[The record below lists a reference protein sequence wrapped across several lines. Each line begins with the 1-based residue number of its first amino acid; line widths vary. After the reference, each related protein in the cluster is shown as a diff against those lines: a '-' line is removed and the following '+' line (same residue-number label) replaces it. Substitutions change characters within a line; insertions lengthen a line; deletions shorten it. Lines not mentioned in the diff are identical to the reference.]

1 MASIIPAT
9 TSQVVSAPAASTGS
23 ASATSS
29 TTGVDKD
36 TLAGNF
42 QTFLTLLTTQLK
54 NQNPLDPLDTNQ
66 FTQQLV
72 QFASVEQQLKSNATL
87 SALLTTVKAST
98 TSNAASFIGMQVT
111 ADGATTRLANGSA
124 RWVLNPARNASQAA
138 ITIRDKNG
146 GVVATRTSA
155 LTAGAQTFTWDG
167 KTSTGTTAPDGDYTI
182 TVAALDSAGQG
193 VPVKTEIS
201 GRVDAVD
208 MTGDTPQLVIGSIR
222 VPLGSV
228 KTLGLPAI

>member
-1 MASIIPAT
+1 MADAITSTGAT
-9 TSQVVSAPAASTGS
+9 AAAASTGKTPS
-23 ASATSS
+23 KGIAE
-29 TTGVDKD
+29 
-36 TLAGNF
+36 NF
-42 QTFLTLLTTQLK
+42 DSFLMLLTTQLK
-54 NQNPLDPLDTNQ
+54 NQSPLDPLDTNQ

-72 QFASVEQQLKSNATL
+72 QFASVEQQL
-87 SALLTTVKAST
+87 

-182 TVAALDSAGQG
+182 TVAALDSSGQG
-193 VPVKTEIS
+193 VPVKTEIA

>member
-1 MASIIPAT
+1 MADAITSTGAT
-9 TSQVVSAPAASTGS
+9 AAAASTGKTPS
-23 ASATSS
+23 KGIAE
-29 TTGVDKD
+29 
-36 TLAGNF
+36 NF
-42 QTFLTLLTTQLK
+42 DSFLMLLTTQLK
-54 NQNPLDPLDTNQ
+54 NQSPLDPLDTSQ

-182 TVAALDSAGQG
+182 TVAVLDSAGQG
-193 VPVKTEIS
+193 VLVKTEIS

>member
-1 MASIIPAT
+1 MADAI
-9 TSQVVSAPAASTGS
+9 TSTGAAAAAAASTGKTPS
-23 ASATSS
+23 KGIAE
-29 TTGVDKD
+29 
-36 TLAGNF
+36 NF
-42 QTFLTLLTTQLK
+42 DSFLMLLTTQLK
-54 NQNPLDPLDTNQ
+54 NQSPLDPLDTNQ

-72 QFASVEQQLKSNATL
+72 QFASVEQQLKSNDTL

-155 LTAGAQTFTWDG
+155 LTAGDQTFTWDG

-208 MTGDTPQLVIGSIR
+208 RTGDTPQLVIGSIR

>member
-1 MASIIPAT
+1 MADAI
-9 TSQVVSAPAASTGS
+9 TSTGGTAAAAASTGKT
-23 ASATSS
+23 ATK
-29 TTGVDKD
+29 GI
-36 TLAGNF
+36 AENF
-42 QTFLTLLTTQLK
+42 DSFLMLLTTQLK
-54 NQNPLDPLDTNQ
+54 NQSPLDPLDTNQ

-98 TSNAASFIGMQVT
+98 TS
-111 ADGATTRLANGSA
+111 
-124 RWVLNPARNASQAA
+124 NPARNASQAA

-182 TVAALDSAGQG
+182 TVAALDSSGQG

-201 GRVDAVD
+201 GRVDSVD

>member
-1 MASIIPAT
+1 MADAITSTGAT
-9 TSQVVSAPAASTGS
+9 AAAASTGKT
-23 ASATSS
+23 ATK
-29 TTGVDKD
+29 GI
-36 TLAGNF
+36 AENF
-42 QTFLTLLTTQLK
+42 DSFLMLLTTQLK
-54 NQNPLDPLDTNQ
+54 NQSPLDPLDTNQ

-182 TVAALDSAGQG
+182 TVAALDSSGQG

-208 MTGDTPQLVIGSIR
+208 MTGDTPQLVIGSVR

>member
-1 MASIIPAT
+1 MADAI
-9 TSQVVSAPAASTGS
+9 TSTGAAAAAAASTGKTPS
-23 ASATSS
+23 KGIAE
-29 TTGVDKD
+29 
-36 TLAGNF
+36 NF
-42 QTFLTLLTTQLK
+42 DSFLMLLTTQLK
-54 NQNPLDPLDTNQ
+54 NQSPLDPLDTNQ

-87 SALLTTVKAST
+87 SALLTTVQGST

-124 RWVLNPARNASQAA
+124 RWVLNPARNASEAA
-138 ITIRDKNG
+138 IINRDKNG

-182 TVAALDSAGQG
+182 TVAASTAPVRGCWSRPNSPAGSMRS
-193 VPVKTEIS
+193 T
-201 GRVDAVD
+201 
-208 MTGDTPQLVIGSIR
+208 
-222 VPLGSV
+222 
-228 KTLGLPAI
+228 

>member
-1 MASIIPAT
+1 MADAITSTGAT
-9 TSQVVSAPAASTGS
+9 AAAAASTGKT
-23 ASATSS
+23 ATK
-29 TTGVDKD
+29 GI
-36 TLAGNF
+36 AENF
-42 QTFLTLLTTQLK
+42 DSFLMLLTTQLK
-54 NQNPLDPLDTNQ
+54 NQSPLDPLDTNQ

-98 TSNAASFIGMQVT
+98 TSNAASFIGKQVT

-146 GVVATRTSA
+146 GVVATRTGA
-155 LTAGAQTFTWDG
+155 LTAGAQSFAWDG
-167 KTSTGTTAPDGDYTI
+167 KTSTGATAPEGDYTV
-182 TVAALDSAGQG
+182 TVAALDASGQG
-193 VPVKTEIS
+193 VSVKTEVS
-201 GRVDAVD
+201 GRVDSVD

-222 VPLGSV
+222 VPLASV
-228 KTLGLPAI
+228 KTVGLASP

>member
-1 MASIIPAT
+1 MADAIT
-9 TSQVVSAPAASTGS
+9 STG
-23 ASATSS
+23 ASAA
-29 TTGVDKD
+29 TGAAAK
-36 TLAGNF
+36 TAGKGIAQNF
-42 QTFLTLLTTQLK
+42 DSFLLLLTTQLR
-54 NQNPLDPLDTNQ
+54 NQSPLDPLDTNQ

-193 VPVKTEIS
+193 VLVKTEIS

>member
-1 MASIIPAT
+1 MADAITSTGAT
-9 TSQVVSAPAASTGS
+9 AAAASTGKTPS
-23 ASATSS
+23 KGIAE
-29 TTGVDKD
+29 
-36 TLAGNF
+36 NF
-42 QTFLTLLTTQLK
+42 DSFLMLLTTQLK
-54 NQNPLDPLDTNQ
+54 NQSPLDPLDTSQ

-167 KTSTGTTAPDGDYTI
+167 KTRPARPRPTATTRSRSRPSTAPVRGCW
-182 TVAALDSAGQG
+182 SRPKSPAGSMRS
-193 VPVKTEIS
+193 T
-201 GRVDAVD
+201 
-208 MTGDTPQLVIGSIR
+208 
-222 VPLGSV
+222 
-228 KTLGLPAI
+228 

>member
-1 MASIIPAT
+1 MADAI
-9 TSQVVSAPAASTGS
+9 TSTGAAAAAAASTGKTPS
-23 ASATSS
+23 KGIAE
-29 TTGVDKD
+29 
-36 TLAGNF
+36 NF
-42 QTFLTLLTTQLK
+42 DSFLMLLTTQLK
-54 NQNPLDPLDTNQ
+54 NQSPLDPLDTNQ

-72 QFASVEQQLKSNATL
+72 QFASVEQQLRSNATL

-111 ADGATTRLANGSA
+111 ADGATTRLSNGSA

-167 KTSTGTTAPDGDYTI
+167 KTSTCTTAPDGDYTI
-182 TVAALDSAGQG
+182 TVAALDSSGQG
-193 VPVKTEIS
+193 VPVKTEIA

>member
-1 MASIIPAT
+1 MADAITSTGAT
-9 TSQVVSAPAASTGS
+9 AAAAASTGKTPS
-23 ASATSS
+23 KGIAE
-29 TTGVDKD
+29 
-36 TLAGNF
+36 NF
-42 QTFLTLLTTQLK
+42 DSFLMLLTTQLK
-54 NQNPLDPLDTNQ
+54 NQSPLDPLDTNQ

-182 TVAALDSAGQG
+182 TVAALDSSGQG

-208 MTGDTPQLVIGSIR
+208 MTGDTPQLVIGSVR

>member
-1 MASIIPAT
+1 MTTPVTSAT
-9 TSQVVSAPAASTGS
+9 NAALNNTNS
-23 ASATSS
+23 ASS
-29 TTGVDKD
+29 GDQQMI
-36 TLAGNF
+36 AGNF
-42 QTFLTLLTTQLK
+42 QLFLQLLTTQLK
-54 NQNPLDPLDTNQ
+54 NQDPTSPLDTNQ

-111 ADGATTRLANGSA
+111 ADGATTRLASGSA

-155 LTAGAQTFTWDG
+155 LTAGAQTITWDG

-182 TVAALDSAGQG
+182 TVAALDSSGQG

>member
-1 MASIIPAT
+1 MADAITSTGAT
-9 TSQVVSAPAASTGS
+9 AAAASTGKTPS
-23 ASATSS
+23 KGIAE
-29 TTGVDKD
+29 
-36 TLAGNF
+36 NF
-42 QTFLTLLTTQLK
+42 DSFLMLLTTQLK
-54 NQNPLDPLDTNQ
+54 NQSPLDPLDTSQ

-167 KTSTGTTAPDGDYTI
+167 MTSTGTTAPDGDYTI

-193 VPVKTEIS
+193 VLVKTEIS

>member
-1 MASIIPAT
+1 MTTVTSAT
-9 TSQVVSAPAASTGS
+9 GATGASAPSSSSAAS
-23 ASATSS
+23 
-29 TTGVDKD
+29 VDRSQI
-36 TLAGNF
+36 AGNF
-42 QTFLTLLTTQLK
+42 DQFLLLLTTQLK
-54 NQNPLDPLDTNQ
+54 NQSPLDPLDTNQ

-111 ADGATTRLANGSA
+111 ADGATTRLASGSA

-155 LTAGAQTFTWDG
+155 LTARAQTFTWDG

-182 TVAALDSAGQG
+182 TVAALDSSGQGGAGQD
-193 VPVKTEIS
+193 
-201 GRVDAVD
+201 RD
-208 MTGDTPQLVIGSIR
+208 
-222 VPLGSV
+222 
-228 KTLGLPAI
+228 